1 MAEPTLAEVFGA
13 NATQNESTLTISKSD
28 LAAIGLTPKVEN
40 TGESL
45 FASIIAL
52 AQQNLTEDN
61 RDTNIDQS
69 VTITDN
75 LPSLVTRNDD
85 NYRQESKTIN
95 FEKKDDQSTFNPNDY

>member
-1 MAEPTLAEVFGA
+1 MAEPTLQEVFGGS
-13 NATQNESTLTISKSD
+13 ATQDENTVTISKSD
-28 LAAIGLTPKVEN
+28 LAAIGLTAKVDN
-40 TGESL
+40 TAESL
-45 FASIIAL
+45 FAAIVQL

-75 LPSLVTRNDD
+75 LPNLVTRNDE

-95 FEKKDDQSTFNPNDY
+95 FEKEDDQSTFNPDDY